1 MKAFFKELYTYNH
14 HFNQQYIDSF
24 IQHNAKISDKS
35 VKLLNHLINAQQI
48 WNNRI
53 HKTSESPGVWDI
65 RPTAELKEIDKT
77 NYQNSLVI
85 IDKTDFE
92 LPISYVN
99 SKGMAYT
106 NTVRDILFHAVNHG
120 TYHRG
125 QIAADFR
132 ATGLEPLTTDYIF
145 YKR

>member
-1 MKAFFKELYTYNH
+1 MKEFFEELYTYNH

-24 IQHNAKISDKS
+24 IKYGDKISERS
-35 VKLLNHLINAQQI
+35 VKLLNHVVNAQQI

-53 HKTSESPGVWDI
+53 HKTSESPGVWDL
-65 RPTAELKEIDKT
+65 RSTADLKKIDKN
-77 NYQNSLVI
+77 NYTNSLAI
-85 IDKTDFE
+85 IESTDFK
-92 LPISYVN
+92 LPVAYVN
-99 SKGMAYT
+99 SKGQAFT
-106 NTVRDILFHAVNHG
+106 NNVRDILFHAVNHG

-125 QIAADFR
+125 QIAADFK